1 MRFGYARPSFAV
13 RRVKGDSVIVL
24 ERRER
29 HVSHVG
35 FRGRTFSCQVDARS
49 TFETKTA

>member
-13 RRVKGDSVIVL
+13 RRVKGDSAIVP
-24 ERRER
+24 EQRER
-29 HVSHVG
+29 HLSHVG
-35 FRGRTFSCQVDARS
+35 FRGRTFSCQVDRWS